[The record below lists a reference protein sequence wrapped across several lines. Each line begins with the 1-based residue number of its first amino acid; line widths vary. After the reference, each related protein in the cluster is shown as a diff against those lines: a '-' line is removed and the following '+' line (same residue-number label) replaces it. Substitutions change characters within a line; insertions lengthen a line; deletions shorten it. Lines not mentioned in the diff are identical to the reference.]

1 MGGGAVLGGNEETEP
16 IPQPGGEAEGC
27 ARRSGG
33 RRLLWVLAKEKG
45 RRAAAAG
52 APGVDVAAVRG
63 AGGRHVP
70 ILQEQSPHATPSVM
84 SAAQASVLLLLRGL
98 LVRLL
103 VRFGLFGG
111 ALLRGGGQE
120 G

>member
-1 MGGGAVLGGNEETEP
+1 MGELFWEEM
-16 IPQPGGEAEGC
+16 
-27 ARRSGG
+27 RRQNQS
-33 RRLLWVLAKEKG
+33 RSPVAK
-45 RRAAAAG
+45 RRAVPGARAAG
-52 APGVDVAAVRG
+52 GCSGSWQRRRDGAQLWPERPCVVDVTAVRG

-70 ILQEQSPHATPSVM
+70 ILQEQSPHATPSVV